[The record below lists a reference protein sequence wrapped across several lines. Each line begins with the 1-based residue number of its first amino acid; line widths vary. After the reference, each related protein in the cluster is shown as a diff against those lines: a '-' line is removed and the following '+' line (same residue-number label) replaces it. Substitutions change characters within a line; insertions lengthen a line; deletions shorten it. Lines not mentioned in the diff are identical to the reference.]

1 MWMSTSSLES
11 EEADMINAI
20 KAFFETIWILMRI
33 VYHSIKKDPM
43 ANLVVPVTVTIIVTV
58 LLNWLKC

>member
-1 MWMSTSSLES
+1 
-11 EEADMINAI
+11 MINAI

-33 VYHSIKKDPM
+33 VYYSIKNDPM

-58 LLNWLKC
+58 LLNWLKCLR

>member
-1 MWMSTSSLES
+1 
-11 EEADMINAI
+11 MINAI

-43 ANLVVPVTVTIIVTV
+43 ANLVVPVTVTIIVTA